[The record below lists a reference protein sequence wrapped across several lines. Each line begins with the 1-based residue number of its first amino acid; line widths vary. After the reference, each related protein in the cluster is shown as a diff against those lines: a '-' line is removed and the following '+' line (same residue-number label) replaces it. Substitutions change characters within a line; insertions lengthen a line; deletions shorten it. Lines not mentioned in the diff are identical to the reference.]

1 LIKAGSNPGLFFC
14 RDLGYA
20 PPMMTRVSKG
30 APADTP
36 GAFFGRRKGKALRP
50 GQADYISNVLPR
62 LMLPEGPIDAPASL
76 FNQPT
81 SETRLEIGFGGGEH
95 LIAAMRANPQIG
107 FIGCEPFINGMAKF
121 LAQTDREGLTNMR
134 LWDADASLLLPR
146 LPAQSLAQVDLFYPD
161 PWPKRRQ
168 RKRRFVSPR
177 TLREIARVLKPGGL
191 FRFASDIDDYVGWTL
206 VRVLAGTDFIWEP
219 QAPDDWRKPYQGWV
233 RTRYEAKAVLAG
245 RVPSY
250 LTFVKQPA
258 IARESEQT
266 A

>member
-1 LIKAGSNPGLFFC
+1 
-14 RDLGYA
+14 
-20 PPMMTRVSKG
+20 MMTRVNKG
-30 APADTP
+30 APSDVP

-50 GQADYISNVLPR
+50 GQADYIGTVLPT
-62 LMLPEGPIDAPASL
+62 LLLPSGVIADPASL
-76 FNQPT
+76 FAEPVL
-81 SETRLEIGFGGGEH
+81 EVRLEIGFGGGEH
-95 LIAAMRANPQIG
+95 LLSAMRANPQIG

-121 LAQTDREGLTNMR
+121 LAQSDRDGLTNMR

-146 LPAQSLAQVDLFYPD
+146 LPTQSLAQVDLFYPD

-177 TLREIARVLKPGGL
+177 TLSAIARVLKPGGL

-206 VRVLAGTDFIWEP
+206 ARTLAHPEFTWSP
-219 QAPDDWRKPYQGWV
+219 QAPDDWRKPYKGWV

-250 LTFVKQPA
+250 LTFIRGLAGSAPV
-258 IARESEQT
+258 ESALAPVHGFVQS